1 MMKEYPAQKIICHYI
16 TIEPNF
22 HAAAAPVDTFKCLCK
37 KTMKIGL
44 IIISAATAAAITFL
58 SRWMALQ
65 AVAEVRN
72 AFLRVLIGNFRLVM
86 AGVAGPCPQRGL
98 VTIRT
103 GIPSAAVIHREGVRA
118 VVWSRP
124 PCGGSMA
131 L

>member
-1 MMKEYPAQKIICHYI
+1 MQPRRLLIHSNAS
-16 TIEPNF
+16 
-22 HAAAAPVDTFKCLCK
+22 VK
-37 KTMKIGL
+37 KPMKIGL

-65 AVAEVRN
+65 AIAKVRN
-72 AFLRVLIGNFRLVM
+72 TFLRVLIGNFRLVM